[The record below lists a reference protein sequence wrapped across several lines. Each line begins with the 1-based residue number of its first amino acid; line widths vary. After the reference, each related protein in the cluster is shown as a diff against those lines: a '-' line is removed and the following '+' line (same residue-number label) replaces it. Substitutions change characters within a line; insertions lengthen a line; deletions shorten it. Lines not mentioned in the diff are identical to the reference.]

1 MEAKVILEH
10 CRLGHLLFDSMAKV
24 FPEIMSKVDKRK
36 LVYDAC
42 EFGKHTKS
50 IYASRGHRS
59 ISPFML
65 IHSDVWTCPV
75 ISISGMKYFITFID
89 CYSHMTWIHLMKQ
102 DNEVLKCFQKFCSL
116 AENQCDAR
124 IKLLRIDNGT
134 DQVCEQ

>member
-1 MEAKVILEH
+1 
-10 CRLGHLLFDSMAKV
+10 
-24 FPEIMSKVDKRK
+24 
-36 LVYDAC
+36 
-42 EFGKHTKS
+42 
-50 IYASRGHRS
+50 
-59 ISPFML
+59 ML

-102 DNEVLKCFQKFCSL
+102 NNEVLICFQKICSL